1 MKRIIMT
8 VAALGGV
15 LLTCWL
21 GFWQL
26 SRGDEKV
33 GMIKQL
39 DEKSRMS
46 ELAVADLS
54 NAMNSPEL
62 LNRRIRLKGE
72 WVAQYT
78 VYLANRSHDG
88 KSGFWVMTPLKLED
102 AKVVMV
108 IRGWSAWNASNPS
121 LIPSNVQTPDGI
133 VEVSGLVA
141 NSPSKMLELW
151 GSEDE
156 RQEST
161 AKSYLK
167 SDIWQN
173 VDVSQ
178 FSRQTGLPIALFV
191 HQLGEPSDGL
201 IRDLPIQG
209 MSPDRNYGYSV
220 QWFLLSALI
229 AVLYLWYQWIKP
241 YLNARKD

>member
-1 MKRIIMT
+1 MKRFIIT

-26 SRGDEKV
+26 SRGDEKL

-39 DEKSRMS
+39 EEKSRMP
-46 ELAVADLS
+46 ELAALDLKS
-54 NAMNSPEL
+54 TLSSTEL

-72 WVAQYT
+72 WLAQYT
-78 VYLANRSHDG
+78 VYLANRSHEG

-102 AKVVMV
+102 SKVVMV

-121 LIPSNVQTPDGI
+121 LIPNNVQTPGGE

-151 GSEDE
+151 GSQDA
-156 RQEST
+156 RQESA

-173 VDVSQ
+173 FDVSQ
-178 FSRQTGLPIALFV
+178 FSRQTGLALALFV

-209 MSPDRNYGYSV
+209 VSPDRNYGYSV

-229 AVLYLWYQWIKP
+229 AALYLWYQWIKP